1 MKSSIAKILQP
12 ESEGRNN
19 RNSFKVHILI
29 TSLMNCDIKRL
40 TKIRMIADYQFGRD
54 VGKELFPDG
63 VTFQL
68 SRTKRVRQVF
78 YSGNRIAT
86 ARARDGFF
94 TLSIEGAS
102 VVHRLLP
109 RKKLRVVILEEAVP
123 FVERGKTAFI
133 KHVVEIDPELRAGEE
148 VLLTDQA
155 DRLLAT
161 GQLLLSPAEILALD
175 SGAAVDVRVGVASG
189 KN

>member
-1 MKSSIAKILQP
+1 
-12 ESEGRNN
+12 
-19 RNSFKVHILI
+19 
-29 TSLMNCDIKRL
+29 MNCDIKRL
-40 TKIRMIADYQFGRD
+40 TKVRIIADYQFGKN

-102 VVHRLLP
+102 IIHRLLP
-109 RKKLRVVILEEAVP
+109 GKKLRVIILEEAVP
-123 FVERGKTAFI
+123 FVERGKTAVHRRRRTGFQ
-133 KHVVEIDPELRAGEE
+133 LRAGEE